1 METDGSLD
9 KLPKKELAV
18 IRREM
23 SRMNRNFEGLL
34 EMPELPDAIFIIDIK
49 REDIAVAEA
58 RRLGIPVIA
67 LVDTN
72 SDPTLVD
79 YPIPG
84 NDDAVKSIRIIVETI
99 MEALQN
105 GMAKRESNKTAQPFV
120 AEPTIESYSEQ
131 VAAEADENMEEI
143 TVTIDPELM
152 VDQEAKRESS
162 EESQS

>member
-18 IRREM
+18 VRREM

-72 SDPTLVD
+72 SDPTLVA

-105 GMAKRESNKTAQPFV
+105 GMAKREANKTAQTFV
-120 AEPTIESYSEQ
+120 AEPTMESYSEQ
-131 VAAEADENMEEI
+131 VAAEAEENMEEI